1 MDIFVIH
8 SRKNSDKVDEY
19 VSRLQQK
26 IYGLNAVVLKEN
38 HLFWKKQAEDKI
50 KKSQLVLFVV
60 GEKSHESPYIG
71 WEIAK
76 AKKLGKPV
84 FAIKISPECELHEEL
99 FDSLN
104 HGETYDDE
112 VTVDQLCDIIAK
124 HNSKNY
130 SVLNQKPEEIDKELL
145 LEQYKIFLQ
154 TSEDLVARRQ
164 SVNNFYISINS
175 VLMTLFGAL
184 FVAQNVKMTCLLG
197 IFFSIVGIILS
208 VSWKNLIVS
217 YGNLNGSKMAI
228 ISHIEKFLPA
238 SLYDA
243 EWEALSDRLNKR
255 KYVSFTDSETI
266 IPRIFIVFYIGL
278 IILSIIILLLIS
290 SGRL

>member
-1 MDIFVIH
+1 MDVFVIH
-8 SRKNSDKVDEY
+8 SRADSDDVDRY
-19 VSRLQQK
+19 VSKLKQK
-26 IYGLNAVVLKEN
+26 SYGLNIVILKEN
-38 HLFWKKQAEDKI
+38 QLFWKKHAEEKI

-84 FAIKISPECELHEEL
+84 FAIKIRPEYKFHEEL
-99 FDSLN
+99 FDTRV
-104 HGETYDDE
+104 HDEKYDDE

-124 HNSKNY
+124 HTNKSY
-130 SVLNQKPEEIDKELL
+130 SVFNQSPEEIDKALL

-175 VLMTLFGAL
+175 VLMTLYGAL
-184 FVAQNVKMTCLLG
+184 FVAKNIEMTCVLG
-197 IFFSIVGIILS
+197 IFFSIIGIILS
-208 VSWKNLIVS
+208 VSWSNLIVS
-217 YGNLNGSKMAI
+217 YGNLNGSKMTI
-228 ISHIEKFLPA
+228 VSRIEKFLPA

-243 EWEALSDRLNKR
+243 EWEALSDRLNKK
-255 KYVSFTDSETI
+255 KYVSFTDSETL
-266 IPRIFIVFYIGL
+266 IPRIFIILYAGL
-278 IILSIIILLLIS
+278 IVLSSIVIVLKMVGVL
-290 SGRL
+290 